1 MYCTACNLE
10 YSEELKFCRECGQPL
25 VRDLNEPATESL
37 CCTRC
42 GARLVRGEKN
52 CQLCGAQVGAARQET
67 VTGSCYNC
75 GTYWRS
81 SWLYCKRCGL
91 DRDRALQ
98 LDVQAAAK
106 ASAASLAVTIEE
118 LPAAKRAQC
127 VYCGATP
134 SPHSHF
140 CENCGMRLT
149 AAINGAPP
157 PPPSPPADNA
167 VDPLATTL
175 EEEPLYNVRD
185 TGRGAIV
192 NVEQVRKSSAAV
204 NEAKLP
210 TTKEAPAL
218 KSEPATRVVEKDRV
232 TTELPPPDAEAAE
245 QLRHLR
251 ESLSQEEMDR
261 PPRPGR
267 ETATAGG
274 TTAPNVSWVD
284 TQRLPKRPRWVALVV
299 MAGLAVLTFLLLTF
313 WQASRRP
320 SRSAAN
326 QPTPIPRATVAASPE
341 QSPQKTDPALPAGM
355 VYIPGGVFDMG
366 REDGDEYEKPQHLVE
381 VKPFYL
387 DRTEVTNERYKA
399 FVEATGHRAPKHWR
413 GKQPPAG
420 EEKFPVVNIS
430 WDDAVAFAAWEDKRL
445 PTEEEWEFA
454 ARGRD
459 GRLYP
464 WGSEWNP
471 EFANTAESSTGKIV
485 EVGRYPGGASP
496 FGVLDL
502 CGNVWEWTASDLRS
516 YLTQEVLAPNF
527 KVIRGGAFD
536 VRKEYAT
543 ATYRGY
549 VQADKVYPK
558 TGFRGARSAQ

>member
-91 DRDRALQ
+91 DHDRALQ
-98 LDVQAAAK
+98 LEVQAGAK
-106 ASAASLAVTIEE
+106 ASAASLAVTLEE
-118 LPAAKRAQC
+118 LPAVKRTQC
-127 VYCGATP
+127 VYCGASP

-149 AAINGAPP
+149 GAINGAPP
-157 PPPSPPADNA
+157 PPQSPPADNTF
-167 VDPLATTL
+167 DPLATTL

-185 TGRGAIV
+185 TGRGALV
-192 NVEQVRKSSAAV
+192 NVEQVRKSSATA
-204 NEAKLP
+204 NETKLP

-218 KSEPATRVVEKDRV
+218 KTDPTMRVVEKDRV
-232 TTELPPPDAEAAE
+232 TTELPPPDAGAAE
-245 QLRHLR
+245 HLRHLR
-251 ESLSQEEMDR
+251 ESLSQEEINR
-261 PPRPGR
+261 PLRAGR
-267 ETATAGG
+267 ET
-274 TTAPNVSWVD
+274 TTVDPTTSPSFPWVE
-284 TQRLPKRPRWVALVV
+284 TQRLPKRPRWGALVV
-299 MAGLAVLTFLLLTF
+299 LGGLTVLIFLLLTF

-320 SRSAAN
+320 ARNAVN
-326 QPTPIPRATVAASPE
+326 QPTPRTQASVAASP
-341 QSPQKTDPALPAGM
+341 SPQEPAPAVPAGM
-355 VYIPGGVFDMG
+355 VYLPGGVFDMG

-387 DRTEVTNERYKA
+387 DRTEVTNERYKI
-399 FVEATGHRAPKHWR
+399 FVETTGHRVPKHWR
-413 GKQPPAG
+413 GNQPPAG
-420 EEKFPVVNIS
+420 EEKYPVVNVS

-471 EFANTAESSTGKIV
+471 EFANTAESGAGKIV

-496 FGVLDL
+496 FSVLDL

-516 YLTQEVLAPNF
+516 YLTQEVLAPDF

-536 VRKEYAT
+536 VRKENAS

-558 TGFRGARSAQ
+558 TGFRCARSAQ